1 MTTLAVILLLATGFG
16 QDKQPQEPKPIPK
29 GSVEVVTTGCVK
41 GKAFQSWGPREAAG
55 VQRGPDVRGRTFRLN
70 GEKAVMKEV
79 KLNDGHFVEVVG
91 IVRTADLQPAAGKTF
106 GNTRVTLGSPNRT
119 APTGSS
125 PVAAPSPAENVVIMD
140 VSSVH
145 SLNDTCNVIG
155 H

>member
-1 MTTLAVILLLATGFG
+1 MTTLAVILLLAAM
-16 QDKQPQEPKPIPK
+16 QDQQPQEPKPIPK
-29 GSVEVVTTGCVK
+29 GSVEVITTGCIK
-41 GKAFQSWGPREAAG
+41 GKAFQSMGPREAAG

-70 GEKAVMKEV
+70 GPKDVMKEV
-79 KLNDGHFVEVVG
+79 KTNDGHFVEVVG
-91 IVRTADLQPAAGKTF
+91 IVRSADLQPATGGRI

-125 PVAAPSPAENVVIMD
+125 PVSAPSPASNTVIMD

-145 SLNDTCNVIG
+145 SLADSCNVIG

>member
-1 MTTLAVILLLATGFG
+1 VADA
-16 QDKQPQEPKPIPK
+16 
-29 GSVEVVTTGCVK
+29 
-41 GKAFQSWGPREAAG
+41 AAG
-55 VQRGPDVRGRTFRLN
+55 RQLTLRRGPDVRGRTFRLN

-91 IVRTADLQPAAGKTF
+91 IVRTADLQPAPGKTI
-106 GNTRVTLGSPNRT
+106 GNTRVTLGSPGNRT

-125 PVAAPSPAENVVIMD
+125 PVSAPSPAANVVIMD

-145 SLNDTCNVIG
+145 SLADSCNVIG

>member
-1 MTTLAVILLLATGFG
+1 MTTLAVLLLLATVAA
-16 QDKQPQEPKPIPK
+16 QDQPQEPKPIPK

-41 GKAFQSWGPREAAG
+41 GKAFHSTGPREEAG

-70 GEKAVMKEV
+70 GPKDVMKEV
-79 KLNDGHFVEVVG
+79 KTNDGHFVEIVG
-91 IVRTADLQPAAGKTF
+91 IVRTADLQPTAGKTI

-119 APTGSS
+119 APSGSS
-125 PVAAPSPAENVVIMD
+125 PVSAPSPASNVVIMD

-145 SLNDTCNVIG
+145 SLADSCNVIG

>member
-1 MTTLAVILLLATGFG
+1 MTILAVLLLLATA
-16 QDKQPQEPKPIPK
+16 QDPQPQEPKPIPK
-29 GSVEVVTTGCVK
+29 GSVEIITTGCIK
-41 GKAFQSWGPREAAG
+41 GKAFQSMGPREAAG

-70 GEKAVMKEV
+70 GPKDAMKEV

-91 IVRTADLQPAAGKTF
+91 IVRTADLQPAAGKTI

-125 PVAAPSPAENVVIMD
+125 PVSAPSPASNVVIMD

-145 SLNDTCNVIG
+145 SLADSCNVIG